1 MKKLDELV
9 FLSFAMKVH
18 AVNRYD
24 GAIVWTVTLKQGS
37 GFTSLHLDGDRLIAS
52 CHGYTWCLDPL
63 TGAEVWFQPF
73 KGMGVGLPSIASVHG
88 SSGSSAAADAV
99 AAAAAAA
106 AVSTGAAAAA
116 TASSRA

>member
-9 FLSFAMKVH
+9 FLAFAKKIH

-24 GAIVWTVTLKQGS
+24 GGIVWTVKLKQGS
-37 GFTSLHLDGDRLIAS
+37 GFISLHLDGDRLIAS

-73 KGMGVGLPSIASVHG
+73 KGFGVGIPSIASVHG
-88 SSGSSAAADAV
+88 SSSSDAAAAAI

-106 AVSTGAAAAA
+106 A
-116 TASSRA
+116 ASSGA